1 MKNIA
6 VHYRKVVTPKI
17 YLLNK
22 FLLQA
27 QKEFDIFKNT
37 PEIYAGK
44 VKAISNSF
52 NLQKPMHLHGT
63 ELPDYWAGNLLN
75 GKEKIGLVEINPE
88 YNAEKIAFENRFKV
102 RNWDS
107 YSDFHHNLFLYYKN
121 KSPWP
126 LAYYQSLASGL
137 ANKTFKNRT
146 HLDFL
151 QETVVRFDI
160 LPYTST
166 DFNKTRLTENGEEYL
181 FSRFTNDLLPFMAD
195 NPSIK
200 KTILHNKILT
210 HLLLKKNFINE
221 DNLVYV
227 RMNKGRNLDFI
238 YKKNYKGLEI
248 FIFSRCIPYGGFMKS
263 EVYSNV
269 FG

>member
-1 MKNIA
+1 M
-6 VHYRKVVTPKI
+6 
-17 YLLNK
+17 LNK

-27 QKEFDIFKNT
+27 QKEFDTFKNT

-44 VKAISNSF
+44 VKAISDSF
-52 NLQKPMHLHGT
+52 SLQNPMHLHDT
-63 ELPDYWAGNLLN
+63 ELPDYWAGNLLQRN
-75 GKEKIGLVEINPE
+75 EKVALVEINPI
-88 YNAEKIAFENRFKV
+88 YNPETIAFEKRFSS

-121 KSPWP
+121 KSAWP

-137 ANKTFKNRT
+137 ANKSFKNRT

-151 QETVVRFDI
+151 HETVVRFDI
-160 LPYTST
+160 LPYTSM
-166 DFNKTRLTENGEEYL
+166 DFYKTKLSENAEDYL
-181 FSRFTNDLLPFMAD
+181 FNRFTNELLPFMVS
-195 NPSIK
+195 NSSIK
-200 KTILHNKILT
+200 KAVLNNKILT
-210 HLLLKKNFINE
+210 RILLKRNFINE
-221 DNLVYV
+221 DHMIYV
-227 RMNKGRNLDFI
+227 RMNKGRNLDFV

-248 FIFSRCIPYGGFMKS
+248 FIFSRSIRYGGFMKS

>member
-1 MKNIA
+1 MPLIIDII
-6 VHYRKVVTPKI
+6 VTLKI
-17 YLLNK
+17 YLLNR
-22 FLLQA
+22 FLLQI
-27 QKEFDIFKNT
+27 QKEFDIYKNT
-37 PEIYAGK
+37 PEIYTGK
-44 VKAISNSF
+44 VKAISDSF
-52 NLQKPMHLHGT
+52 NLQKPMHLHDT
-63 ELPDYWAGNLLN
+63 ELPDYWSGNLLH
-75 GKEKIGLVEINPE
+75 GKEKIALIEINPE
-88 YNAEKIAFENRFKV
+88 YDAGKTAFKNRFSA

-121 KSPWP
+121 KSAWQ

-137 ANKTFKNRT
+137 SNKTFKNRT

-151 QETVVRFDI
+151 QEAVVRFDI
-160 LPYTST
+160 LPYTSMN
-166 DFNKTRLTENGEEYL
+166 FNKTRLSENAEEYL
-181 FSRFTNDLLPFMAD
+181 FNRFTNELLPFMVS
-195 NPSIK
+195 NSSIK
-200 KTILHNKILT
+200 KAVLHNKKLT
-210 HLLLKKNFINE
+210 HILLKKNFINE
-221 DNLVYV
+221 DNMIYV

>member
-1 MKNIA
+1 
-6 VHYRKVVTPKI
+6 
-17 YLLNK
+17 LNR

-37 PEIYAGK
+37 PEIYTGK
-44 VKAISNSF
+44 VKAISDSF
-52 NLQKPMHLHGT
+52 NLQKPMHLHDT
-63 ELPDYWAGNLLN
+63 ELPDYWSGNLLY
-75 GKEKIGLVEINPE
+75 GEEKIALVEINPE
-88 YNAEKIAFENRFKV
+88 YNAEKIAFESRFSA
-102 RNWDS
+102 RSWDS
-107 YSDFHHNLFLYYKN
+107 YSDFHHNLFLYYK
-121 KSPWP
+121 SEGAWP
-126 LAYYQSLASGL
+126 LTYYQSLASGL

-151 QETVVRFDI
+151 HEAVVRFDI

-166 DFNKTRLTENGEEYL
+166 NFNKAKLTGNAKEYL
-181 FSRFTNDLLPFMAD
+181 FNRFTNELLPFMVQ
-195 NPSIK
+195 NPLIK
-200 KTILHNKILT
+200 KAVLHNKILT
-210 HLLLKKNFINE
+210 DILLKKNFINE
-221 DNLVYV
+221 DNMIYV